1 MIEEHYGSQG
11 QILLK
16 SNTKNSEEE
25 MEKWYKLKDGRDVW
39 LVLVDMGGHQNCF
52 SEKVGHLAQQGAGG
66 VWPKPKFLLK
76 FSKTKFALVNGQK
89 CDETHNT

>member
-25 MEKWYKLKDGRDVW
+25 KEKQYKLKVGRDVW
-39 LVLVDMGGHQNCF
+39 LVYAI
-52 SEKVGHLAQQGAGG
+52 S
-66 VWPKPKFLLK
+66 
-76 FSKTKFALVNGQK
+76 TFAYIL
-89 CDETHNT
+89 